1 MATKRAASTRGS
13 ADKARRI
20 AAKHRKLR
28 LHAEALIEQY
38 LRVAGFKEPSDLKD
52 GGAYHLDTGEVEGF
66 ATVRT
71 LEGDLVYTVAA
82 EVLPLPSDQDLVVP
96 LMREL
101 LEINSWARGPVRLAI
116 VGDSVW
122 AGISDLVELMP
133 DDDFGR
139 YISATLGLA
148 EGLAG
153 DLKKKY
159 GKTSRKRKS

>member
-1 MATKRAASTRGS
+1 MATKRAASTHGS

-82 EVLPLPSDQDLVVP
+82 EVLPLPSDKDLVVP

-153 DLKKKY
+153 DLTKKY
-159 GKTSRKRKS
+159 GKTSRKRKA